1 MIEIKHLSK
10 IIDKNIILDDINMKL
25 DYGKV
30 YGLVGRNG
38 CGKTMLMRHILGFVY
53 STKGSITIDGKVLGK
68 DIDMPENVG
77 AIIENPGFI
86 PEYPGFKNLKILAAI
101 KGKIKNDGIR
111 EAMKLTGLDPDD
123 KKHVGKYSLGMKQRL
138 GIAQAVMENP
148 DILLLDE
155 PMNGLDNEGVQEI
168 RKLLLKRKEMGNL
181 IVIASHNEED
191 IRVLCDEIFY
201 FDKGKIINTKQNV
214 HEKKVFEK
222 YTSKV
227 HLEIL

>member
-214 HEKKVFEK
+214 YEKKGV
-222 YTSKV
+222 
-227 HLEIL
+227 

>member
-1 MIEIKHLSK
+1 MIEINNLSK

-25 DYGKV
+25 DYGKI

-38 CGKTMLMRHILGFVY
+38 CGKTMLMRHILGLVY
-53 STKGSITIDGKVLGK
+53 STKGSIIIDGKVLGK

-86 PEYPGFKNLKILAAI
+86 PEYPGFKNLKILASI
-101 KGKIKNDGIR
+101 KGKIKNDEIR
-111 EAMKLTGLDPDD
+111 EDMELTGLNPDD

-138 GIAQAVMENP
+138 GIAQAVMENLG
-148 DILLLDE
+148 ILLLDE
-155 PMNGLDNEGVQEI
+155 PMNGLDNGGVQEI
-168 RKLLLKRKEMGNL
+168 RKLILKRKELGNL

-214 HEKKVFEK
+214 HDKKV
-222 YTSKV
+222 
-227 HLEIL
+227 

>member
-38 CGKTMLMRHILGFVY
+38 CGKTMLMRHMLGFVY

-191 IRVLCDEIFY
+191 IRVLCDEILY

-214 HEKKVFEK
+214 HEKRV
-222 YTSKV
+222 
-227 HLEIL
+227 I

>member
-111 EAMKLTGLDPDD
+111 EAMELTGLDPDD

-214 HEKKVFEK
+214 HEKRV
-222 YTSKV
+222 
-227 HLEIL
+227 I

>member
-38 CGKTMLMRHILGFVY
+38 CGKTMLMRHMLGFVY

-214 HEKKVFEK
+214 HEKRV
-222 YTSKV
+222 
-227 HLEIL
+227 I

>member
-68 DIDMPENVG
+68 DIDMTENVG

-214 HEKKVFEK
+214 HEKKGV
-222 YTSKV
+222 
-227 HLEIL
+227 

>member
-214 HEKKVFEK
+214 HEKRV
-222 YTSKV
+222 
-227 HLEIL
+227 I